1 MDGDAHQDF
10 SSCRFVASVF
20 PLLLLKAPCE
30 DNSML
35 RNNSLFIEISFI
47 TIVFGYLAFQLLRT
61 YLIHLAEHHP
71 SVKRILGKL
80 HINTAD

>member
-1 MDGDAHQDF
+1 M
-10 SSCRFVASVF
+10 
-20 PLLLLKAPCE
+20 LK
-30 DNSML
+30 
-35 RNNSLFIEISFI
+35 NNSLIIEIIFI
-47 TIVFGYLAFQLLRT
+47 AIVFGYLAFQLLRT

>member
-1 MDGDAHQDF
+1 MRAF
-10 SSCRFVASVF
+10 LRVSSWVLVSSAF
-20 PLLLLKAPCE
+20 PLLLKAPRE
-30 DNSML
+30 DNIML
-35 RNNSLFIEISFI
+35 KNNSLIIEIIFI
-47 TIVFGYLAFQLLRT
+47 AIVFGYLAFQLLRT